1 MQKTAYE
8 MRISDWSSDVC
19 SSDLVV
25 NKETKEVGFKEVVAD
40 KDECNRADTT
50 LEGLSSLK
58 PVMGEGHTI
67 TAGNASQL
75 ADGSSACV
83 VMEDK
88 VAEKRGIQPLG
99 RYVGMAVSG
108 TEPEEMGNGAVF
120 AIPHLL
126 DRF

>member
-1 MQKTAYE
+1 MA
-8 MRISDWSSDVC
+8 
-19 SSDLVV
+19 VV
-25 NKETKEVGFKEVVAD
+25 NKETKEVSFKEVVAD

-83 VMEDK
+83 VMEAK
-88 VAEKRGIQPLG
+88 VAEKRGLQPLG
-99 RYVGMAVSG
+99 RYVGMAVRS
-108 TEPEEMGNGAVF
+108 EEHTSELQSLM
-120 AIPHLL
+120 
-126 DRF
+126 R